1 MYRRGGSKTNHNKAT
16 KEQSDSSKY
25 AELLVFG
32 YACKMF
38 RDDERAI
45 YHDQGKHLIPWMGDK
60 SIMIDRYDGRGHLHD
75 LSEYDAGSWNH
86 DYQLSEE
93 EARIEA
99 LCDEERYLAMH
110 TDLLEEEARQE
121 EEYKRLSEALADE
134 GTYNAVAF
142 RYSADYYDPS
152 QPTEEDE
159 ASKEAGLEQQ
169 EEESEEPFVAPPG
182 LLIPPDVELPATTKT
197 HAIIERTANF
207 VSKQGAQFEIVLKA
221 KQAGNSQFDF
231 LRFDH
236 YLNPYYK
243 HILRAMKEGR
253 YTAASEGKQ
262 DQQQESKSDN
272 SDSDDDDD
280 GDGSYLHPSLFASKK
295 SSRLEEIMKPLLVI
309 DPDHPLA
316 ALVRKAQQEK
326 NGTAAMATKAEEEHQ
341 SSAVATQAEYTADP
355 NVAAMYYGYCMLPD
369 GTYCIAPPPPGID
382 ASPYYTSLPTGMM
395 PAPPASGPPPPPGTT
410 PSLDPVATIPSAPAA
425 GPVTVSAPASAPL
438 SHSAPATP
446 PTSSS
451 RPPQTT
457 VAPTVP
463 AAAAPVAAIIP
474 PPPDIQPVIDKLAEY
489 VARNGVKF
497 ESSVRAKND
506 PRFDFLQS
514 WNQYNSY
521 YEFKK
526 HYFMQKEGLSMQE
539 DSLLYSSGGDSTVNC
554 SSDKQ
559 QNEGKLIKASFAP
572 ICFAIKSKE
581 NDLLPLEKN
590 RVRLDDDS
598 DEDGIKGE
606 VQEGKELAI
615 GLVEAATREP
625 PQPPLAEE
633 KKPVLSQEE
642 LEAKQAKQKLEDR
655 LSAAAREKL
664 AQASKESKERQLQ
677 AERKRKAALFLQTLR
692 GPEAEVKR
700 TKETAAAHEPLVSA
714 LPMSGIPHHTS
725 RIPGFDYQPL
735 ESALTRSAN
744 APASHMTTSSASSS
758 SHGPERDRDRDH
770 DRDRDRERDKRK
782 KKHKRRSRSRSRSR
796 SKSKTKHSLP
806 SAYRS
811 FRRSRTQSRSPS
823 CRDRRARSSDRKR
836 DEREKESYGPS
847 TYRLGSNPAL
857 GRKRSRSRSPHE
869 KKKKKGSKSSHQFKG
884 SSCSPS
890 ASPDRVGAMVRVS
903 ASPSPVTSPASS
915 LGMSRDGSQEKDK
928 QVSSTIVSSVQSR
941 ITQDL
946 MAKVRAML
954 AASKGLQ
961 PNLS

>member
-1 MYRRGGSKTNHNKAT
+1 MYRRGGSKTDHNKAT

-32 YACKMF
+32 YACKLF

-60 SIMIDRYDGRGHLHD
+60 NIMIDRYDGRGHLHD

-110 TDLLEEEARQE
+110 TDLMEEEARQE

-159 ASKEAGLEQQ
+159 ANKEADQEQQ

-182 LLIPPDVELPATTKT
+182 LLIPSDVELPATTKT

-207 VSKQGAQFEIVLKA
+207 VCKQGAQFEIVLKA

-253 YTAASEGKQ
+253 YTPASEGKQ
-262 DQQQESKSDN
+262 DKQQESKSD
-272 SDSDDDDD
+272 DSNDDDDDD
-280 GDGSYLHPSLFASKK
+280 GDGNYLHPSLFASKR
-295 SSRLEEIMKPLLVI
+295 SSRLEEIMKPLQVI

-316 ALVRKAQQEK
+316 ALVRKVQQEN
-326 NGTAAMATKAEEEHQ
+326 NGAAAMTTKAEEEQ
-341 SSAVATQAEYTADP
+341 QLPAVATKTEYSSDP
-355 NVAAMYYGYCMLPD
+355 MYYGYCMLPD
-369 GTYCIAPPPPGID
+369 GTYCLAPPPPGID
-382 ASPYYTSLPTGMM
+382 ASSYYTSLPTGMM

-410 PSLDPVATIPSAPAA
+410 PLLDPAATIPSAPAA
-425 GPVTVSAPASAPL
+425 GPVTVSAPVSAPL
-438 SHSAPATP
+438 SHSAPAAP
-446 PTSSS
+446 QTSSS

-514 WNQYNSY
+514 WHQYNSY

-539 DSLLYSSGGDSTVNC
+539 GSLCNSGGDGTANC

-598 DEDGIKGE
+598 DEDGMKGE
-606 VQEGKELAI
+606 VQEGAELAI
-615 GLVEAATREP
+615 GLVEAAREP

-655 LSAAAREKL
+655 LAAAAREKL

-692 GPEAEVKR
+692 GPEAEVKH
-700 TKETAAAHEPLVSA
+700 TEETAAASELLVST
-714 LPMSGIPHHTS
+714 LPMSGIPKHTS
-725 RIPGFDYQPL
+725 RIPGFDYQPF

-744 APASHMTTSSASSS
+744 APASHVTTSSSSS
-758 SHGPERDRDRDH
+758 SRVSERER

-796 SKSKTKHSLP
+796 SKSKSKHSLP
-806 SAYRS
+806 SAYRT
-811 FRRSRTQSRSPS
+811 FRRSRSESRSPS
-823 CRDRRARSSDRKR
+823 RRDRQARPSDRKR

-847 TYRLGSNPAL
+847 TYRFGSNPVL

-869 KKKKKGSKSSHQFKG
+869 KKKGSKSSHQLKG

-890 ASPDRVGAMVRVS
+890 ASPERGIAMARVS
-903 ASPSPVTSPASS
+903 ASPSPATSPASS
-915 LGMSRDGSQEKDK
+915 LGRSRDGSQEKDK
-928 QVSSTIVSSVQSR
+928 QVSSTIVSSVQSK

-961 PNLS
+961 PNAS